1 MIYIRPFR
9 VIIANELYIRDIVK
23 IRVGSLSLS
32 LSVSGRDIFIVV
44 VCDWNFKH
52 SQSYKIDTQPS
63 PPTWLYPSSLSPA
76 MPTLTDQ

>member
-32 LSVSGRDIFIVV
+32 LS
-44 VCDWNFKH
+44 
-52 SQSYKIDTQPS
+52 
-63 PPTWLYPSSLSPA
+63 LSPDVISLLLLFVIGILNTA
-76 MPTLTDQ
+76 RVIKLMLSHHRRLDYIPPAFHLRCQH